1 MSFET
6 PEGLPVTELGI
17 TFVTYNDDDNF
28 TISPI
33 DVKAC
38 SKPGIYV

>member
-17 TFVTYNDDDNF
+17 TFVTYNDNF

-38 SKPGIYV
+38 SKPGKYV